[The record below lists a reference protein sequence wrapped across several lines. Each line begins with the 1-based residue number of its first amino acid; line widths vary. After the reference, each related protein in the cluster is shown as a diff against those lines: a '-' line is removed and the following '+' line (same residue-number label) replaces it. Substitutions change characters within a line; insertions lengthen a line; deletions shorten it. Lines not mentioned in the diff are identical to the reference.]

1 MHNQDGVNLLGRRL
15 MLDYILLNFLFILV
29 GALSYFAFGL
39 YKNKHFK
46 LIIGVFSSVSVVC
59 CMSFPFTV
67 FPGYIYDLRIIPFS
81 SSGFTGLSLRN
92 TGGHY
97 FAPLSLLS
105 GGSGAIVTA
114 ISYIPIFIIILVFLK
129 LRKK

>member
-1 MHNQDGVNLLGRRL
+1 

-67 FPGYIYDLRIIPFS
+67 FPGYIYDLRIIPFLVAVLRGYR
-81 SSGFTGLSLRN
+81 SGILV
-92 TGGHY
+92 
-97 FAPLSLLS
+97 A
-105 GGSGAIVTA
+105 
-114 ISYIPIFIIILVFLK
+114 IILLLYRFYLGAAG
-129 LRKK
+129 L